1 MCFQICNS
9 LIMQKLSWERKM
21 YLWHLSFITVKYW
34 MLALKVWSDW
44 YCKKKKIVFLDN
56 TRLNQHFKLSIR
68 QIGLLGFTFVQ
79 SKKRVCKEQFLYF
92 SMCVEVLTVLFYTFR
107 FTHTYSTYTDCI
119 YSIYWQVPLKRILDS
134 YKINTFSPC
143 YIYLLYH

>member
-1 MCFQICNS
+1 
-9 LIMQKLSWERKM
+9 
-21 YLWHLSFITVKYW
+21 

-56 TRLNQHFKLSIR
+56 TRLNQ

-79 SKKRVCKEQFLYF
+79 SKKRVCKEQFLFF

-119 YSIYWQVPLKRILDS
+119 YSIYTDKSL
-134 YKINTFSPC
+134 
-143 YIYLLYH
+143 